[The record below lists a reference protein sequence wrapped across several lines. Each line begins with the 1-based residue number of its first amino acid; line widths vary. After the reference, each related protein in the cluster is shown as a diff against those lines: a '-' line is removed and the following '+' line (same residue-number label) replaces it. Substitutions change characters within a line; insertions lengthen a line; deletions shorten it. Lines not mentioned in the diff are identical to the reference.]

1 VVNIPID
8 VNWMMYISKIMY
20 WVGYVLLIIVILGLF
35 VAIYFFLQFNIKAEV
50 YTLYGSGKD
59 GVYSFSKPVRNRVR
73 WINKKTAWRAIFPL
87 FNKKD
92 IEPFDQE
99 YIYPGKN
106 IKAFDFNG
114 EWIPGRINIKQNED
128 TLKAEINPIPYYVRN
143 WQSLKHKEHAQEFAE
158 HNWWADNKYFFMVI
172 ITAGLCLVMVG
183 VTVYFTYNY
192 ATGGL
197 NAANGIADA
206 LRNFNTIPGVA
217 PR

>member
-8 VNWMMYISKIMY
+8 VNWMMYVSKIMY

-143 WQSLKHKEHAQEFAE
+143 WQSLQHKKNAIEFAQ
-158 HNWWADNKYFFMVI
+158 HSFWDDNKTLI
-172 ITAGLCLVMVG
+172 ISLIAGVAILAAALVF
-183 VTVYFTYNY
+183 VYITYKL
-192 ATGGL
+192 AGAGRQD
-197 NAANGIADA
+197 ISA
-206 LRNFNTIPGVA
+206 LTSAIKDFGSIPGQA
-217 PR
+217 P

>member
-1 VVNIPID
+1 
-8 VNWMMYISKIMY
+8 MYISKIMY